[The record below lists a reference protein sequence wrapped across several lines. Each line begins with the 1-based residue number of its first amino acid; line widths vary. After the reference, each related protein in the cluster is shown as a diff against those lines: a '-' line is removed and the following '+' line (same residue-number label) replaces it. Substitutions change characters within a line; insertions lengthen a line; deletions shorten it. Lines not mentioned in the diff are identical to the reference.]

1 LITFAGRIM
10 SYTLTEIWIYPIK
23 SLGGIRVKESEVWI
37 KGLKHDRRWML
48 VDEKDGFLTQR
59 THPALALFKLSPTD
73 QGFQIYHEGEEK
85 QLRIQPATGDPIR
98 SHVWDDEVEV
108 IEADTLLSDWF
119 STHLGFRVRLVQ
131 FPESHARPVDA
142 RYAHANEQVSLA
154 DGYPLL
160 LIGEASLVDL
170 NKRLPSPVPMNRFRP
185 NLVFSG
191 GHAYE
196 EDAWKEFRIGESL
209 FKGVKP
215 CSRCVLTTIDQDTG
229 AQGKEPL
236 ATLASYRKKEN
247 KIYFGQNVLA
257 LNEKTIYEG
266 ATIHV

>member
-1 LITFAGRIM
+1 M
-10 SYTLTEIWIYPIK
+10 
-23 SLGGIRVKESEVWI
+23 
-37 KGLKHDRRWML
+37 
-48 VDEKDGFLTQR
+48 
-59 THPALALFKLSPTD
+59 
-73 QGFQIYHEGEEK
+73 
-85 QLRIQPATGDPIR
+85 
-98 SHVWDDEVEV
+98 
-108 IEADTLLSDWF
+108 
-119 STHLGFRVRLVQ
+119 
-131 FPESHARPVDA
+131 DA

-160 LIGEASLVDL
+160 IIGEASLADL